1 MTEKSREVAEPHH
14 TGRDE
19 FESRIAGIV
28 SRGVAAVLD
37 VATVAAILGMLY
49 LGALL
54 LGLLFT
60 SGNFETPNPNV
71 LFSGVATYVV
81 AVVYLA
87 GCWTVSGRT
96 VGSVAMGL
104 EVVNRRGGRLGPV
117 RALLRAMFYT
127 TFPIGLLWV
136 AVDRRRRS
144 VQDIVLRSRVIYA
157 W

>member
-1 MTEKSREVAEPHH
+1 
-14 TGRDE
+14 
-19 FESRIAGIV
+19 
-28 SRGVAAVLD
+28 
-37 VATVAAILGMLY
+37 LY